1 MKHKLTKFTIH
12 DLAADLSLA
21 PGTVSKILN
30 GKGNIPVETRKRVLN
45 RAKEV
50 GYVANHSAR
59 VLKAE
64 HTWTIGVVFSD
75 IASFG
80 LEHPFFGSIIQAFKN
95 FIEDKGYEMVFIP
108 KKIGEQEQTYLQWA
122 TNKSVDGVLLLT
134 GDVNASDIQELI
146 QADIPCVSVDMVD
159 PSLTTIISD
168 DRQGI
173 ELIFK
178 HFLQLG
184 FQTIYAYSGSNLSR
198 AYQQRSEAFET
209 LTKTF
214 KTNRPKHSY
223 FVTDRYGVQHY
234 YEQALLWIQSWI
246 SKPDAVIAF
255 SDDIAM
261 GLIRA
266 LIELGYRVP
275 EDVSVSGYDDI
286 QFASLFS
293 PALTTIKQDKRRIA
307 ETAAMTLLEMI
318 EKKSFTK
325 GVTSVPVQ
333 LIVRQSTKRIK

>member
-1 MKHKLTKFTIH
+1 MKIRLSKFTIH

-30 GKGNIPVETRKRVLN
+30 GKGNIPVETRNRVLQ

-64 HTWTIGVVFSD
+64 HSWTIGVVFSD

-134 GDVNASDIQELI
+134 GDLNAKDIQELI
-146 QADIPCVSVDMVD
+146 RADIPCVSVDMVD
-159 PSLTTIISD
+159 PSLATIISD
-168 DRQGI
+168 DHQGI

-178 HFLQLG
+178 HYLQLG
-184 FQTIYAYSGSNLSR
+184 FQSIYAYSGSTLSR
-198 AYQQRSEAFET
+198 AYQQRSEAYEKLLKT
-209 LTKTF
+209 HKTK
-214 KTNRPKHSY
+214 RPQEAY

-234 YEQALLWIQSWI
+234 YEQGLLWIQSWKE
-246 SKPDAVIAF
+246 KPEAIIAF

-261 GLIRA
+261 GLIKA
-266 LIELGYRVP
+266 LTELGFRVP

-293 PALTTIKQDKRRIA
+293 PALTTIKQDKKRIA
-307 ETAAMTLLEMI
+307 ETAAIKLLDII
-318 EKKSFTK
+318 EKKEVSK

-333 LIVRQSTKRIK
+333 LMIRQSTKRIK

>member
-1 MKHKLTKFTIH
+1 MKHKLSKFTIH
-12 DLAADLSLA
+12 DLAADLALA

-30 GKGNIPVETRKRVLN
+30 GKGNIPVETRKRVLT

-134 GDVNASDIQELI
+134 GDVNARDIQELI
-146 QADIPCVSVDMVD
+146 QADIPSVSVDMVD

-168 DRQGI
+168 DHQGI

-178 HFLQLG
+178 HYLQLG

-198 AYQQRSEAFET
+198 AYQQRSEAFEL
-209 LTKTF
+209 LTQTYQTK
-214 KTNRPKHSY
+214 RPKEAY
-223 FVTDRYGVQHY
+223 FVTDLYGVQHY
-234 YEQALLWIQSWI
+234 YEQALLWIQSWVN
-246 SKPDAVIAF
+246 KPDAIIAF

-266 LIELGYRVP
+266 LKELGYRIP
-275 EDVSVSGYDDI
+275 EDISVSGYDDI

-293 PALTTIKQDKRRIA
+293 PGLTTIKQDKKRIA
-307 ETAAMTLLEMI
+307 ETAAIKLLEII
-318 EKKSFTK
+318 EKKDVLK
-325 GVTSVPVQ
+325 GVTNVPVQ
-333 LIVRQSTKRIK
+333 LMIRQSTKKIK

>member
-1 MKHKLTKFTIH
+1 MKNRLSKFTIH

-30 GKGNIPVETRKRVLN
+30 GKGNIPTETRARVLQ

-64 HTWTIGVVFSD
+64 HTWTIGIVFSD

-134 GDVNASDIQELI
+134 GDLNAKDIQELI
-146 QADIPCVSVDMVD
+146 HADIPCVSVDMVD
-159 PSLTTIISD
+159 PSLATIISD
-168 DRQGI
+168 DHQGI

-178 HFLQLG
+178 HYLQLG
-184 FQTIYAYSGSNLSR
+184 FHSIYAYSGSTLSR
-198 AYQQRSEAFET
+198 AYQQRSEAFEK
-209 LTKTF
+209 LTKMH
-214 KTNRPKHSY
+214 KTKRPQEAY

-234 YEQALLWIQSWI
+234 YEQGLLWIQSWKE
-246 SKPDAVIAF
+246 KPEAIIAF

-261 GLIRA
+261 GLIKA
-266 LIELGYRVP
+266 LTELGYRVP
-275 EDVSVSGYDDI
+275 EDISVSGYDDI

-293 PALTTIKQDKRRIA
+293 PALTTIKQDKKRIA
-307 ETAAMTLLEMI
+307 ETAAIKLLDII
-318 EKKSFTK
+318 EKKEVSK
-325 GVTSVPVQ
+325 GVTTVPVQ
-333 LIVRQSTKRIK
+333 LMIRQSTKRIK

>member
-30 GKGNIPVETRKRVLN
+30 GKGNIPVETRKRVLT

-95 FIEDKGYEMVFIP
+95 YIEDKGYEMVFIP
-108 KKIGEQEQTYLQWA
+108 KKIGQQEQTYLQWA

-184 FQTIYAYSGSNLSR
+184 FQTIYAYSGSTLSR

-214 KTNRPKHSY
+214 KTKRPKHSY

-246 SKPDAVIAF
+246 SKPEAVIAF

-266 LIELGYRVP
+266 LTELGYRVP

-333 LIVRQSTKRIK
+333 LIVRQSTRRIK

>member
-1 MKHKLTKFTIH
+1 MKHKLSKFTIH
-12 DLAADLSLA
+12 DLAADLALA

-30 GKGNIPVETRKRVLN
+30 GKGNIPVETRKRVLT

-134 GDVNASDIQELI
+134 GDVNARDIQELI
-146 QADIPCVSVDMVD
+146 QADIPSVSVDMVD

-168 DRQGI
+168 DHQGI

-178 HFLQLG
+178 HYLQLG

-198 AYQQRSEAFET
+198 AYQQRSEAFEL
-209 LTKTF
+209 LTQTYQTK
-214 KTNRPKHSY
+214 RPKEAY
-223 FVTDRYGVQHY
+223 FVTDLYGVQHY
-234 YEQALLWIQSWI
+234 YEQALLWIQSWVN
-246 SKPDAVIAF
+246 KPDAIIAF

-266 LIELGYRVP
+266 LKELGYRIP
-275 EDVSVSGYDDI
+275 EDISVSGYDDI

-293 PALTTIKQDKRRIA
+293 PGLTTIKQDKKRIA
-307 ETAAMTLLEMI
+307 ETAAIKLLEII
-318 EKKSFTK
+318 EKKDVLK
-325 GVTSVPVQ
+325 GVTTVPVQ
-333 LIVRQSTKRIK
+333 LMIRQSTKKIK

>member
-1 MKHKLTKFTIH
+1 MKHKLSKFTIH
-12 DLAADLSLA
+12 DLAVDLSLA

-30 GKGNIPVETRKRVLN
+30 GKGNIPIETRNRVLH

-64 HTWTIGVVFSD
+64 HSWTIGVVFSD

-134 GDVNASDIQELI
+134 GDLNAKDIQELI
-146 QADIPCVSVDMVD
+146 HADIPCVSVDMVD
-159 PSLTTIISD
+159 PCLATIISD
-168 DRQGI
+168 DHQGI

-178 HFLQLG
+178 HYLQLG
-184 FQTIYAYSGSNLSR
+184 FQSIYAYSGSTLSR
-198 AYQQRSEAFET
+198 AYQQRSEAFEK
-209 LTKTF
+209 LIKIHKTK
-214 KTNRPKHSY
+214 RPQEAY
-223 FVTDRYGVQHY
+223 FVTDQYGVQHY
-234 YEQALLWIQSWI
+234 YEQGLLWIQSWKE
-246 SKPDAVIAF
+246 KPEAIIAF

-261 GLIRA
+261 GLIKA
-266 LIELGYRVP
+266 LTELGFRVP

-293 PALTTIKQDKRRIA
+293 PSLTTIKQDKKRIA
-307 ETAAMTLLEMI
+307 ETAAVKLLEI
-318 EKKSFTK
+318 VEKKEVSK

-333 LIVRQSTKRIK
+333 LMIRHSTKRIK

>member
-30 GKGNIPVETRKRVLN
+30 GKGNIPVETRKRVLQ

-246 SKPDAVIAF
+246 SKPEAVIAF

>member
-1 MKHKLTKFTIH
+1 MKNKLSKFTIH

-30 GKGNIPVETRKRVLN
+30 GKGNIPVETRKRVLT

-134 GDVNASDIQELI
+134 GDVNAGDIQELI

-159 PSLTTIISD
+159 PSLATIISD

-178 HFLQLG
+178 HYLQLG
-184 FQTIYAYSGSNLSR
+184 FQTIYAYSGSTLSR

-209 LTKTF
+209 LSKAF
-214 KTNRPKHSY
+214 KTKRPNQSY

-234 YEQALLWIQSWI
+234 YEQALLWIQSWNH
-246 SKPDAVIAF
+246 KPEAIIAF

-266 LIELGYRVP
+266 LKELGYRVP
-275 EDVSVSGYDDI
+275 EDISVSGYDDI

-293 PALTTIKQDKRRIA
+293 PAITTIKQDKKRIA
-307 ETAAMTLLEMI
+307 ETAAKTLLDI
-318 EKKSFTK
+318 IDKKEVSK
-325 GVTSVPVQ
+325 GVNSVPVQ
-333 LIVRQSTKRIK
+333 LIVRHSTKRIK

>member
-134 GDVNASDIQELI
+134 GDVNASVIQELI

-246 SKPDAVIAF
+246 IKPEAVIAF

>member
-1 MKHKLTKFTIH
+1 MKIKLSKFTIH

-30 GKGNIPVETRKRVLN
+30 GKGNIPLETRNRVLQ

-108 KKIGEQEQTYLQWA
+108 KKIGAQEQTYLQWA

-134 GDVNASDIQELI
+134 GDVNAKDIQELI
-146 QADIPCVSVDMVD
+146 HAEIPCVSVDMVD
-159 PSLTTIISD
+159 PFLTTIISND
-168 DRQGI
+168 YQGI
-173 ELIFK
+173 ELMFN
-178 HFLQLG
+178 HYLQLG
-184 FQTIYAYSGSNLSR
+184 FQTIYAYSGSTFSR
-198 AYQQRSEAFET
+198 AYQQRSEAFEA
-209 LTKTF
+209 LTNKHQ
-214 KTNRPKHSY
+214 TNRPKEAY
-223 FVTDRYGVQHY
+223 FSTDRYGVQHY
-234 YEQALLWIQSWI
+234 YEQALLWIQSWTT
-246 SKPDAVIAF
+246 KPEAIIAF

-261 GLIRA
+261 GLIKA
-266 LIELGYRVP
+266 LTELGYRVP
-275 EDVSVSGYDDI
+275 DDISVSGYDDI

-293 PALTTIKQDKRRIA
+293 PALTTIKQDKKSIA
-307 ETAAMTLLEMI
+307 ETAAVKLLEII
-318 EKKSFTK
+318 EKKQSIK
-325 GVTSVPVQ
+325 GVTTVPVQ
-333 LIVRQSTKRIK
+333 LIIRQSTKRIK

>member
-1 MKHKLTKFTIH
+1 MKNKLSKFTIH

-30 GKGNIPVETRKRVLN
+30 GKGNIPVETRKRVLT

-134 GDVNASDIQELI
+134 GDVNAGDIQELI
-146 QADIPCVSVDMVD
+146 QAEIPCVSVDMVD

-184 FQTIYAYSGSNLSR
+184 FQTIYAYSGSTLSR

-209 LTKTF
+209 LSKTF
-214 KTNRPKHSY
+214 KTIRPNQSY

-246 SKPDAVIAF
+246 HKPEAIIAF

-266 LIELGYRVP
+266 LKELGYRVP
-275 EDVSVSGYDDI
+275 EDISVSGYDDI

-293 PALTTIKQDKRRIA
+293 PAITTIKQDKKRIA
-307 ETAAMTLLEMI
+307 ETAAMTLLDI
-318 EKKSFTK
+318 IDKKEVSK
-325 GVTSVPVQ
+325 GVKSVPVQ
-333 LIVRQSTKRIK
+333 LIVRHSTKRIK

>member
-1 MKHKLTKFTIH
+1 MKNKLSKFTIH

-30 GKGNIPVETRKRVLN
+30 GKGNIPVETRKRVLT

-178 HFLQLG
+178 HYLQLG
-184 FQTIYAYSGSNLSR
+184 FQTIYAYSGSTLSR
-198 AYQQRSEAFET
+198 AYQQRSEAFEK
-209 LTKTF
+209 LSKTF
-214 KTNRPKHSY
+214 KTKRPNQSY

-246 SKPDAVIAF
+246 NKPEAIIAF

-261 GLIRA
+261 GLIQA
-266 LIELGYRVP
+266 LKELGYRVP
-275 EDVSVSGYDDI
+275 EDISVSGYDDI

-293 PALTTIKQDKRRIA
+293 PAITTIKQDKKRIA
-307 ETAAMTLLEMI
+307 ETAAKTLLDI
-318 EKKSFTK
+318 IDKKEVSK
-325 GVTSVPVQ
+325 GVNSVPVQ
-333 LIVRQSTKRIK
+333 LIVRHSTKRIK

>member
-30 GKGNIPVETRKRVLN
+30 GKGNIPVETRKRVLQ

-108 KKIGEQEQTYLQWA
+108 KKIGKQEQTYLQWA

-246 SKPDAVIAF
+246 SKPEAVIAF